1 MNELIEF
8 LVEYS
13 FGTALIKKDEVQMD
27 KSLTNLNL
35 VAKQSWDV
43 NNVANTLPLKKIKK
57 YSIQFNV

>member
-35 VAKQSWDV
+35 VAKQKWDV
-43 NNVANTLPLKKIKK
+43 NNEAKTLPLKKK
-57 YSIQFNV
+57 YSIQLT